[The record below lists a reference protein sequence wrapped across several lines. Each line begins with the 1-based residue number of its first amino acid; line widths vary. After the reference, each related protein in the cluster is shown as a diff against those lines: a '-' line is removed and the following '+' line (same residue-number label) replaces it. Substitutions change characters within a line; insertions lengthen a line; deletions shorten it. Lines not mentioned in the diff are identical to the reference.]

1 VWTPGRSDLCFA
13 TTNRQASL
21 TKIAA
26 EVDAMVVIGSENS
39 SNTRALERLA
49 HDVGCKRVLR
59 VNTASEL
66 PDDLHGVIGVTAG
79 ASAPEELVS
88 EVIAR
93 LAPRDGVREVRAVD
107 EDEYFPPPRHI
118 RELQSAMDTTISAM
132 CGVPSGGRAAYND
145 HSLSASA
152 VLAAL

>member
-1 VWTPGRSDLCFA
+1 
-13 TTNRQASL
+13 
-21 TKIAA
+21 
-26 EVDAMVVIGSENS
+26 
-39 SNTRALERLA
+39 
-49 HDVGCKRVLR
+49 
-59 VNTASEL
+59 VNTAAEL
-66 PDDLHGVIGVTAG
+66 PADLDGIIGVTAG

-118 RELQSAMDTTISAM
+118 RELQSAMDATISAM
-132 CGVPSGGRAAYND
+132 CGAPSGSRAAYND